1 MNLAKTQV
9 FFDFDNTLTS
19 FDVLD
24 DIIKRFSP
32 NEDWLKFERDW
43 LAGKIGSKEC
53 LQGQLRS
60 VRIDNIGLFEYLSK
74 IKIDPYF
81 VKLLALLKQNGVEP
95 IILSDSFSLIIE
107 YILRSN
113 GLKGIKV
120 YSNRLK
126 FQKNRLIP
134 YFPHRDKTCNVC
146 GHCKRNNLLK
156 NTTKDKMI
164 IYIGDGL
171 SDICP
176 AKEADVV
183 FAKGRLKKH
192 FEKLK
197 RQHIAINDLGDVYK
211 YFMVRKV

>member
-113 GLKGIKV
+113 GLKGVKV

-126 FQKNRLIP
+126 FQKN
-134 YFPHRDKTCNVC
+134 
-146 GHCKRNNLLK
+146 
-156 NTTKDKMI
+156 
-164 IYIGDGL
+164 L
-171 SDICP
+171 SC
-176 AKEADVV
+176 
-183 FAKGRLKKH
+183 
-192 FEKLK
+192 
-197 RQHIAINDLGDVYK
+197 
-211 YFMVRKV
+211 